1 MALEGHVK
9 VQTEALSQKATE
21 VKEQIRQIETDF
33 EKLKKWI
40 DGTAN
45 FWTGEAGEYHRNQYQ
60 SKVEQIEGILLNY
73 REQVKDLEQMAGVYE
88 VVEPGNEQIEE
99 SLPVSDL
106 DDTK

>member
-1 MALEGHVK
+1 MALDGHVK
-9 VQTEALSQKATE
+9 VQTEALSQQATK

-33 EKLKKWI
+33 EDLKKLI

-60 SKVEQIEGILLNY
+60 SKVEQIEGILFSY
-73 REQVKDLEQMAGVYE
+73 REQVKDLEQMVGVYE
-88 VVEPGNEQIEE
+88 IVELTNEQIEE

-106 DDTK
+106 G